1 MDRVGQRAF
10 YRPVGIVTLE
20 VGIDMIVGAVRWARE
35 QQMQDIV
42 VNAHGLRGFSAP
54 STFARYDFGKRIADA
69 AGALHVAVVVAP
81 ELIDPQKLGALVAQN
96 RGLTGDVFASEAAAL
111 EWLDARA

>member
-1 MDRVGQRAF
+1 MDRIGQRAF
-10 YRPVGIVTLE
+10 FRPVGVVTLE
-20 VGIDMIVGAVRWARE
+20 TGIDMIVAAIGWARE
-35 QQMQDIV
+35 QQVHDIV
-42 VNAHGLRGFSAP
+42 VNTHGLRGFNAP
-54 STFARYDFGKRIADA
+54 STFARYDFGRRIAEA
-69 AGALHVAVVVAP
+69 AGAVHVAVVIAP